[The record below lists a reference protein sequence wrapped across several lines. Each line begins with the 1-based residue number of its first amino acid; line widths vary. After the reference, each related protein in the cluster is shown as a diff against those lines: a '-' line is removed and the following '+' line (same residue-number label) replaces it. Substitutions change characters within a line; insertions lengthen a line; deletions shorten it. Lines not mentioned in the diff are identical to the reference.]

1 MRFFEWS
8 LKVMKNANKKRTEAE
23 FLMVLV
29 ALIWGVTFVLVK
41 NALADIGPFL
51 FLGIRFTLAFFVLAI
66 FSFKNIMKIEIST
79 LAAGCL
85 LGFFLFIGYVF
96 QTVGLQ
102 FTSSSNA
109 GFITGV
115 SVVLVPIMFVI
126 KNRKMPAWST
136 TLTVIMAAVGLFLL
150 SVPAG
155 KIALGYGDLMML
167 VCAFGFALHI
177 VFVSK
182 YSYQHNAVAITG
194 IQILFVGILCLII
207 GLATEPWPQHFSND
221 TVLAI
226 IVTSIFA
233 TSLAFL
239 LQNYLQKFSS
249 PTRFAVVLTSEPVFA
264 ALAGFLWAGEI
275 LSSRAYSGAALILLA
290 MLLSILL
297 RKN

>member
-1 MRFFEWS
+1 M
-8 LKVMKNANKKRTEAE
+8 
-23 FLMVLV
+23 LV

-51 FLGIRFTLAFFVLAI
+51 FLGTRFILAFLVLAM
-66 FSFKNIMKIEIST
+66 FSFKNIIKVQTST
-79 LAAGCL
+79 IMAGCL
-85 LGFFLFIGYVF
+85 LGLFLFIGYVF

-102 FTSSSNA
+102 YTSSSNA

-115 SVVLVPIMFVI
+115 SVVLVPIMFYI
-126 KNRKMPAWST
+126 KRRSWPDWQT
-136 TLTVIMAAVGLFLL
+136 TLTVIMAAAGLFLL

-155 KIALGYGDLMML
+155 KFELGYGDLL
-167 VCAFGFALHI
+167 VLICAFGFALHI

-182 YSYQHNAVAITG
+182 YSYRHNAVAITG
-194 IQILFVGILCLII
+194 VQILFVGVLCMVI
-207 GLATEPWPQHFSND
+207 GLFTEPIPRHIGSD

-226 IVTSIFA
+226 IVTSVFA

-239 LQNYLQKFSS
+239 LQNYLQKFST

-264 ALAGFLWAGEI
+264 ALAGFIWAHEI
-275 LSSRAYSGAALILLA
+275 LTARAYTGAALILLA